1 MILTFSINISTLKKL
16 EQQMNKLHENH
27 VSTIF
32 KRNAV
37 KATMSILSRKC
48 DTMKAAKSVDQD
60 ALAVV

>member
-1 MILTFSINISTLKKL
+1 
-16 EQQMNKLHENH
+16 MNKLHENH

-48 DTMKAAKSVDQD
+48 DTMKAAKSVD
-60 ALAVV
+60 